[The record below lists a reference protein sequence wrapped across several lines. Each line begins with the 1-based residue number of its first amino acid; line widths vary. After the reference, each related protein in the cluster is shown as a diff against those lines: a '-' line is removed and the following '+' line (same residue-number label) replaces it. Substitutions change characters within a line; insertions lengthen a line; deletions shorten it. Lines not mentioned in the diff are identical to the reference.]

1 LSFARYPSL
10 HDRVVFITGG
20 GSGIGAA
27 MVEAFAAQG
36 ARVAFVDILED
47 ESRALAERLGEAGR
61 RPLFI
66 PCDLLDISA
75 LEAAIARTREQLGAI
90 GVLVNNAAND
100 TRRDV
105 DEVTEAVWDLTMN
118 INLKHQFF
126 AARAVRPQ
134 MRELGGGSIVNFSS
148 IAWMAAS
155 PRLAPYATAKAAVV
169 GMTNSLA
176 REFGRDNIRVNAIA
190 PGAVI
195 TERQRRLWI
204 SQSDLDAIV
213 ERQCLHH
220 VLLAE
225 EIARAALFLGADD
238 SAMITKQCMIVD
250 GGLR

>member
-1 LSFARYPSL
+1 LSFAHYPSL
-10 HDRVVFITGG
+10 HNRVVFITGG

-47 ESRALAERLGEAGR
+47 ESKALAARLGEEGR

-66 PCDLLDISA
+66 PCNILDIPA
-75 LEAAIARTREQLGAI
+75 LEAAIAQTRAQFGAI

-100 TRRDV
+100 TRQEV
-105 DEVTEAVWDLTMN
+105 DEVTEAVWDRTMN

-134 MRELGGGSIVNFSS
+134 MRELGGGSIINFSS
-148 IAWMAAS
+148 VAWMAAT
-155 PRLAPYATAKAAVV
+155 PRLSPYATAKAAVV

-176 REFGRDNIRVNAIA
+176 RDFGHDNIRVNAIA
-190 PGAVI
+190 PGAVN

-204 SQSDLDAIV
+204 SPSDLEAIV
-213 ERQCLHH
+213 ARQCLHR
-220 VLLAE
+220 VLLAG

>member
-10 HDRVVFITGG
+10 HNRVVFITGG

-36 ARVAFVDILED
+36 ARVAFVDILE
-47 ESRALAERLGEAGR
+47 EEYRALAARLGEEGR

-66 PCDLLDISA
+66 PCNILEISA
-75 LEAAIARTREQLGAI
+75 LEAAIAQTRAQLGPI

-100 TRRDV
+100 TRQEV
-105 DEVTEAVWDLTMN
+105 DEVTEAIWDRTMN

-134 MRELGGGSIVNFSS
+134 MRELGGGSIINFSS
-148 IAWMAAS
+148 VAWMAAT
-155 PRLAPYATAKAAVV
+155 PRLSPYATAKAAVV

-176 REFGRDNIRVNAIA
+176 RDFGHDNIRVNAIA
-190 PGAVI
+190 PGAVN

-204 SQSDLDAIV
+204 SPSDLEAIV
-213 ERQCLHH
+213 ARQCLHR
-220 VLLAE
+220 VLLAG

>member
-10 HDRVVFITGG
+10 HNRVVFITGG

-36 ARVAFVDILED
+36 ARVAFVDILEE
-47 ESRALAERLGEAGR
+47 ESRALAARLGEEGR

-66 PCDLLDISA
+66 PCNILEISA
-75 LEAAIARTREQLGAI
+75 LEAAIAQTRAQLGPI

-100 TRRDV
+100 TRQEV
-105 DEVTEAVWDLTMN
+105 DEVTEAIWDRTMN

-134 MRELGGGSIVNFSS
+134 MRELGGGSIINFSS
-148 IAWMAAS
+148 VAWMAAP
-155 PRLAPYATAKAAVV
+155 PRLSPYATAKAAVV

-176 REFGRDNIRVNAIA
+176 REFGHDNIRVNAIA
-190 PGAVI
+190 PGAVN

-204 SQSDLDAIV
+204 SPSDLEAIV
-213 ERQCLHH
+213 ARQCLHR